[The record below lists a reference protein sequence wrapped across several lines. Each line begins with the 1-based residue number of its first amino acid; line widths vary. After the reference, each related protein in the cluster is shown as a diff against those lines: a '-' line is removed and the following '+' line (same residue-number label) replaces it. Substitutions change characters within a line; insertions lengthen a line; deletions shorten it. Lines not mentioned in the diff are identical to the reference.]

1 MIPPSAGPWLAPL
14 GAAVASLLLFLA
26 PWFIPVLGALW
37 VIWTPLPLLLAYRQ
51 RGARTGRLAL
61 GLALAGALPLGL
73 LFGGKIGGV
82 YFLFYAAMVLVL
94 GEAPRHRVDEAKA
107 VGLAA
112 LSGVAVGLLLMASA
126 GMLGGGESQALW
138 QTAWQRELDA
148 FVAAS
153 QQAGVDGESIKDL
166 RGALAQT
173 GRLVLR
179 LAPGILCAGSL
190 LLAWANL
197 LMVRVLSR
205 RLLPQEP
212 PPEPLNRWQAPEHL
226 VWVVIAAGVAVAVTE
241 GGLAWAGV
249 NLLLPLGVVYF
260 FQGMAVLAFW
270 LEKKNAPRLLR
281 VGLYALL
288 AVEVFLALLVALAGL
303 FDLWFNFRRLDP
315 KQSA

>member
-26 PWFIPVLGALW
+26 PWFIPILGALW
-37 VIWTPLPLLLAYRQ
+37 VAWTPLPLLLAYRQ
-51 RGARTGRLAL
+51 RGLTTGRVAL
-61 GLALAGALPLGL
+61 GLALAMALPLGL
-73 LFGGKIGGV
+73 FFGGRIGGV

-107 VGLAA
+107 MGLAA
-112 LSGVAVGLLLMASA
+112 LAGTAVGLVLMTAS
-126 GMLGGGESQALW
+126 GMLGGEAQTLW

-148 FVAAS
+148 FLAAS
-153 QQAGVDGESIKDL
+153 RQAGVDNEGLREL

-173 GRLVLR
+173 GRLVMR
-179 LAPGILCAGSL
+179 LAPGLLCAGSL

-197 LMVRVLSR
+197 LMVRVLAK
-205 RLLPQEP
+205 RLAPQGP

-226 VWVVIAAGVAVAVTE
+226 VWLVIASGVAIAATE
-241 GGLAWAGV
+241 GWPAWAGV

-303 FDLWFNFRRLDP
+303 FDLWFNFRRLGS